1 MQTKIF
7 FLRFIDIFLHGYK
20 NYYIFAAEKKSE
32 CGFWFKI
39 KKWSRGRVARQ
50 WIANPSTAVRIR
62 PRPPLKLIQLIL
74 DGLLVF

>member
-20 NYYIFAAEKKSE
+20 NYYIFAAE
-32 CGFWFKI
+32 